1 MVQKET
7 HIFKGMNRDTN
18 PMAIDSSLAYEIRN
32 MRISVNKTD
41 NSLLMLT
48 NEKGPKKIDNA
59 ALRGIY
65 LGHAVLNNYLV
76 LFSEEGNNV
85 DHIDVVEFKSDGT
98 VEQQVPLV
106 ADGVDLNFHTGNP
119 IETLSLYE
127 NDKLQKVY
135 FVDGINPP
143 RVINLVNSDG
153 ELNKKFYT
161 EDNKTLLDFCV
172 SMNLSHKLSITKTNL
187 GGTFPTGTIQY
198 AFSYFNYGMQE
209 SHLFEISPLYYLS
222 KKERGDQT
230 TELQS
235 CSFSIKITN
244 LDSNFKYVRCY
255 AIVTT
260 SKNATPVCRI
270 VGDYSI
276 EDKTVSIFDNGAI
289 GSTVDVTKLFYIGGQ
304 NFVAGTLTQKSN
316 TLFLGNITNVDK
328 TLKLDYKNF
337 HIDPILVDYNGKKQ
351 YDCYWYGSTYL
362 YRQLNYTQEDVIDI
376 NKTYYVPK
384 YPGDID
390 DYYNYTVDNN
400 RPSTAVKR
408 FKAREYYKYGIVA
421 QYKDGSFSDVKSLGI
436 FNSDISPIFIQHSL
450 KNIETLGI
458 VTPPSGTSEEFF
470 EFIDTSSYAS
480 GKPCFLTSS
489 MRLLIYGDD
498 KLKELEDK
506 GVVKIYPVVVYPT
519 DEYRSVITQ
528 GFVSPTV
535 FKVSER
541 YDNIPFAEASWLYR
555 FYNSDKTDF
564 VVPNA
569 YHYGSLY
576 PSMNPH
582 SELGN
587 SFIGGL
593 DVQGTDTYIDRLC
606 SPIARF
612 SYLGEADSN
621 RKDELINYLTHSQ
634 YNTFFGQEY
643 LQDCNL
649 LTLNSPET
657 ELGLLDNVDI
667 SNLHFRFCGFSSFI
681 KNGIKVDNGKF
692 TKDGA
697 NLPPIDVLNS
707 ILSNSWLYTE
717 LDVINSG
724 TGNSVRAL
732 NKNSKKNALPSFGFG
747 NKLYAY
753 HYFMDHSVIAGA
765 QGIAQG
771 DLDLKKSVK
780 SNLHCGYTNYQGGVN
795 DKFDTKNPQLFNST
809 QVTPLYLKDYD
820 DSNPKFL
827 YYGNYSSIKT
837 NIGYKI
843 NDLTND
849 NLGAKHAI
857 GFDVRRNMK
866 DGTTKTYTEA
876 IESYSKHQWKYI
888 QNPAQGEI
896 PISTSLYFYQ
906 TGGSA
911 DLLLNFALNKS
922 VGNPNNPLEIKY
934 KSTPHIVFSLGYK
947 SDSGYFSH
955 PVISAKDCTYGKHY
969 KDDKWNTESLKLPF
983 WFKDDD
989 TKKEYNAVNL
999 YADGYS
1005 GYPSDMWYAGLFI
1018 GEFYRKESE
1027 IGIVRETDTDGNTFI
1042 TNKGGYMGGDE
1053 NEKFLH
1059 WVICGEPV
1067 DITEHGTITYYWNGS
1082 IWSAD
1087 TDRKY
1092 LDGVTVKDKGIY
1104 ELIFTEGDTYVGR
1117 YDSLKTY
1124 PFDEETGNGII
1135 EIYSSEL
1142 ESRINLDERVDRNR
1156 GLIDN
1161 TTVRPYTN
1169 FNIFNDT
1176 AYNQDRDLF
1185 NYQTADTVASKVSSF
1200 PNQVAWSLEKTL
1212 GEDIDTWTQ
1221 IPLTSIMDL
1230 DGDKGELN
1238 YLTTFN
1244 DTIFSFQDKGIAQIL
1259 FNERVQ
1265 IPTSDNNPIEI
1276 TNGYKVSGKRYL
1288 SDDTGC
1294 QNKWSITKGD
1304 NGIYFIDNI
1313 RSMAYL
1319 FNGSALTPIS
1329 YTAGLQTYFNDINS
1343 LDKWYSDTNLYATK
1357 AIRSFYDNV
1366 RKEVY
1371 YVGTKESLVYSEI
1384 TNTFT
1389 SLFDYSNLMIFENI
1403 NNKNVILYNTSFYS
1417 MFDGNYNVFPD
1428 SNHKD
1433 FFIDFYS
1440 NIKASPPINKI
1451 FSNIGFYSNIKAS
1464 PINKIFSNIEWQSN
1478 IKDKPDNTWDK
1489 LEVSNPYQN
1498 ASHVLNYVKNG
1509 RMSTLEKKFNVWRTY
1524 FPRTLDNRN
1533 RLERISYIY
1542 ARIKLSSTLAL
1553 SDSFKFE
1560 LYNTSVTAQV

>member
-7 HIFKGMNRDTN
+7 YIFKGMNRDTN
-18 PMAIDSSLAYEIRN
+18 PMAVDSSLAYEIRN

-59 ALRGIY
+59 ALRGNY

-76 LFSEEGNNV
+76 LFSEGNNT
-85 DHIDVVEFKSDGT
+85 DYIDVIEFNNDGT
-98 VEQQVPLV
+98 VKQQVPLV
-106 ADGVDLNFHTGNP
+106 KDGVDLNFKTGNP

-135 FVDGINPP
+135 FVDGVNSP
-143 RVINLVNSDG
+143 RVVNLVNSEG
-153 ELNKKFYT
+153 QLNVNFYT

-172 SMNLSHKLSITKTNL
+172 SMNLSHKLEITKSNL
-187 GGTFPTGTIQY
+187 GGTFPTGIVQY
-198 AFSYFNYGMQE
+198 IFSYFNYGMQE

-222 KKERGDQT
+222 KKERGDLT

-235 CSFSIKITN
+235 CSFSIKLTN

-276 EDKTVSIFDNGAI
+276 ENKTVSIFDNGAI

-328 TLKLDYKNF
+328 TLKLDWKNF
-337 HIDPILVDYNGKKQ
+337 HIDPILVDYNGNKQ
-351 YDCYWYGSTYL
+351 YDCYWNGSTYV
-362 YRQLNYTQEDVIDI
+362 YRQLNLTKPLILEDL
-376 NKTYYVPK
+376 NGTTTYYVPK

-390 DYYNYTVDNN
+390 DYYNYTIDNN

-421 QYKDGSFSDVKSLGI
+421 QYKDGSFSDVQSLGI
-436 FNSDISPIFIQHSL
+436 FNSDISPIFIQHRL
-450 KNIETLGI
+450 ENTTEYGI
-458 VTPPSGTSEEFF
+458 TTPPSGTNEAFF
-470 EFIDTSSYAS
+470 EFKDTSAYAS
-480 GKPCFLTSS
+480 AEPCFLTSS

-498 KLKELEDK
+498 ALKELTDK
-506 GVVKIYPVVVYPT
+506 GIIKIYPVVVYPT

-576 PSMNPH
+576 PSMNLH
-582 SELGN
+582 SELGI

-621 RKDELINYLTHSQ
+621 RKDDIINYLTHSQ

-657 ELGLLDNVDI
+657 ELGLLDNIDM

-681 KNGIKVDNGKF
+681 KNGIKVNNGIF

-697 NLPPIDVLNS
+697 DLPPIDVLDS

-724 TGNSVRAL
+724 TANYVRAL
-732 NKNSKKNALPSFGFG
+732 NKNSKKNALPSFGFST
-747 NKLYAY
+747 KLYAY
-753 HYFMDHSVIAGA
+753 HYFMDHNVIAGA

-780 SNLHCGYTNYQGGVN
+780 SNLHCGYTNYQGGIIN
-795 DKFDTKNPQLFNST
+795 SFDTKNPQLFNST

-837 NIGYKI
+837 NIGYTIKDLN
-843 NDLTND
+843 NDT
-849 NLGAKHAI
+849 LGAKHVI
-857 GFDVRRNMK
+857 GFEVQRDMK
-866 DGTTKTYTEA
+866 DDTKKTYTEA

-888 QNPAQGEI
+888 HNPAQEDL

-911 DLLLNFALNKS
+911 DPLLNFAIDKS
-922 VGNPNNPLEIKY
+922 KGNPNNPLEIKY

-947 SDSGYFSH
+947 SNSEYFSH
-955 PVISAKDCTYGKHY
+955 PVISAKDCTYGKFY
-969 KDDKWNTESLKLPF
+969 ENDKWDNTPLKLPF
-983 WFKDDD
+983 WFKDND
-989 TKKEYNAVNL
+989 TLKEYNANNIF
-999 YADGYS
+999 ADGYS

-1027 IGIVRETDTDGNTFI
+1027 IGIVREGDVI

-1059 WVICGEPV
+1059 WVICGDPI
-1067 DITEHGTITYYWNGS
+1067 DITEHGTITYYYNGS
-1082 IWSAD
+1082 DWSAD
-1087 TDRKY
+1087 TNNRKY
-1092 LDGVTVKDKGIY
+1092 LNGVTVTNKGIY

-1124 PFDEETGNGII
+1124 PFDESTGNGVI

-1142 ESRINLDERVDRNR
+1142 ESRVNLDERVDRNR
-1156 GLIDN
+1156 GLVDN

-1185 NYQTADTVASKVSSF
+1185 NYQTADTVSSKILSF
-1200 PNQVAWSLEKTL
+1200 PNQVTWSLEKTL
-1212 GEDIDTWTQ
+1212 GEDVDTWTQ

-1294 QNKWSITKGD
+1294 QNKWSIAKGD
-1304 NGIYFIDNI
+1304 SGIYFVDNI

-1319 FNGSALTPIS
+1319 FNGSVPTPIS
-1329 YTAGLQTYFNDINS
+1329 YTAGLQTYFNNINS
-1343 LDKWYSDTNLYATK
+1343 LDKWYSDTNLYKTK

-1371 YVGTKESLVYSEI
+1371 YVGKSESLVYSEI

-1389 SLFDYSNLMIFENI
+1389 SLFDYNNLMLFENI
-1403 NNKNVILYNTSFYS
+1403 NNKNVILYNTNFYS

-1428 SNHKD
+1428 GSYKT

-1440 NIKASPPINKI
+1440 NIKT
-1451 FSNIGFYSNIKAS
+1451 S
-1464 PINKIFSNIEWQSN
+1464 PINKTFSNIEWQS
-1478 IKDKPDNTWDK
+1478 IIEDRPDNTWDK

-1498 ASHVLNYVKNG
+1498 ANHTLTYVKNG
-1509 RMSTLEKKFNVWRTY
+1509 RMNTLEKKFNVWRTY
-1524 FPRTLDNRN
+1524 FPRTTDTRG
-1533 RLERISYIY
+1533 RSERISYIY
-1542 ARIKLSSTLAL
+1542 ANIKLSSELAL